1 MSSQKKAK
9 LEEVPAIGAPPSH
22 LTVAREMRAQQLHV
36 EETTKREASVRAL
49 LAEDADGS
57 DIMFAP
63 GRTDLF
69 MGVQRDPNY
78 HYLVCGENVASN
90 GGARVNLHKF
100 LAAGY
105 EIAPLPDGKPADF
118 PDIMRA
124 ILRVPL
130 ARYNRYRRHIRLL
143 TAEANGM
150 TEVVD
155 QKESRVRSGA
165 VVYDETTAR
174 DMVSANDLGI
184 LPPGVAAGQ

>member
-1 MSSQKKAK
+1 MSTKKAK
-9 LEEVPAIGAPPSH
+9 LEEVPALGAPPSH
-22 LTVAREMRAQQLHV
+22 LTVAREMQAERLHV
-36 EETTKREASVRAL
+36 EEAAKREATVRAL
-49 LAEDADGS
+49 LEEDRDGS

-63 GRTDLF
+63 GRADLF

-78 HYLVCGENVASN
+78 HYLICGENVAAN

-105 EIAPLPDGKPADF
+105 EIALLPSGKPADF

-124 ILRVPL
+124 VLRVPMDK
-130 ARYNRYRRHIRLL
+130 YQRYRRYIRLL

-150 TEVVD
+150 TGVVD

-165 VVYDETTAR
+165 VVYDESAER